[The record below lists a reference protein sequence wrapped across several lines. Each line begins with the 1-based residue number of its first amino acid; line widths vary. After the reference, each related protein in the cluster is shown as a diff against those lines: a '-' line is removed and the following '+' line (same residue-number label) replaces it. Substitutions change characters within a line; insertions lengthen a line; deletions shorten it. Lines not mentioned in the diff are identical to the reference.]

1 MIPLR
6 LPANL
11 AQPRSPRK
19 HKRHGKA
26 SPPRIRSSFAK
37 FRDSA
42 SDTLFLLRR
51 CRRSRLHN
59 TFVLIRFCDMLIGYA
74 RVSTDDQDLRLQ
86 RAALK
91 DAGCKRTFEEKVSGA
106 KRDRPELAKMIEQ
119 LRDDDTVVVTR
130 LDRLARSTRD
140 LLDIAEKLKEA
151 GAGLRSL
158 AEPWADTTSPAGR
171 MVLTVFAGI
180 AEFERELIHQR
191 TSSGRV
197 AAKARGVRF
206 GRPPKLTPDQIALGE
221 RLVTEGTSVREAA
234 KLLKCHHATLYR
246 AMTAAALAP

>member
-1 MIPLR
+1 
-6 LPANL
+6 
-11 AQPRSPRK
+11 
-19 HKRHGKA
+19 
-26 SPPRIRSSFAK
+26 
-37 FRDSA
+37 
-42 SDTLFLLRR
+42 
-51 CRRSRLHN
+51 
-59 TFVLIRFCDMLIGYA
+59 MLIGYA

-91 DAGCKRTFEEKVSGA
+91 DAGCKRTFEEKISGA
-106 KRDRPELAKMIEQ
+106 KRDRPQLAKMIEQ
-119 LRDDDTVVVTR
+119 LRDEDTVVVTR

-140 LLDIAEKLKEA
+140 LLDIAERLKKV
-151 GAGLRSL
+151 GSGLRSL

-191 TSSGRV
+191 TSSGRM

-206 GRPPKLTPDQIALGE
+206 GRPPKLTAEQIALGK
-221 RLVTEGTSVREAA
+221 RLVSEGTSVREAA

-246 AMTAAALAP
+246 AMTAAAQTG

>member
-1 MIPLR
+1 M
-6 LPANL
+6 
-11 AQPRSPRK
+11 
-19 HKRHGKA
+19 H
-26 SPPRIRSSFAK
+26 IR
-37 FRDSA
+37 
-42 SDTLFLLRR
+42 
-51 CRRSRLHN
+51 
-59 TFVLIRFCDMLIGYA
+59 DMLIGYA

-91 DAGCKRTFEEKVSGA
+91 DVGCRRTFEEKVSGA
-106 KRDRPELAKMIEQ
+106 KRDRPELGRMIEQ

-206 GRPPKLTPDQIALGE
+206 GRPPKLTADQIKLGE
-221 RLVTEGTSVREAA
+221 RLVEKNGSTARASVASSIPLPVSATER
-234 KLLKCHHATLYR
+234 R
-246 AMTAAALAP
+246 M